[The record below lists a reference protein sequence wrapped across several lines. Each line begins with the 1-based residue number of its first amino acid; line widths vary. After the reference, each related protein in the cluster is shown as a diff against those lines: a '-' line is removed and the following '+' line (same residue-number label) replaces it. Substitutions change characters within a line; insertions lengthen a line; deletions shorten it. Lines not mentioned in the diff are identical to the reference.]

1 MRSRRWLPCFVL
13 IGISTLFV
21 PPSPLTAQ
29 DFMNDGPP
37 IAVKTTYGPV
47 EGQKIKDIEVFRGI
61 PFAAPP
67 VGPLR
72 FRPPVA
78 PTTWSQ
84 PLSAKVRTPAC
95 AQVLYYDPTENSN
108 DVMSESCLTL
118 NVWTPA
124 ADSKARPVMVFIH
137 GGALVGGSARNT
149 WYDGTTLAKRGDV
162 VVVTIQYRLG
172 VLGFLELA
180 KFGVAD
186 FAESGNVGY
195 LDQVAALQWVQ
206 QNIRNFGGD
215 SKNVTIFGE
224 SAGGASVYAHMG
236 NPRSAG
242 LFQKSIIQSGVPGEF
257 CTMEDAT
264 AAAKKLLNAAG
275 VTTAQ
280 QLQELSMEQMMRL
293 EDIAGEGTGCF
304 VYDNAVFKKLP
315 LDVIA
320 AGEAPS
326 VPLMIGSNLDEIRY
340 WTAMDADPIVVHKTN
355 DELVKELT
363 PLTGAGSTH
372 LVETYLKDYPTYYD
386 ALVTLA
392 GDISFRIPSIRL
404 AEVNS
409 KRQPT
414 FMYMLMY
421 RSKTRGQTGL
431 EYGSA
436 HSMDLPFVFGVE
448 YPDVLVVTGPKKE
461 WGTLMEEMTSAWT
474 NFARS
479 GDPNGHDV
487 PSWPRYDEQKRST
500 MEFRAS
506 QSKAVNDPYSAE
518 RQAWSGVSSN
528 QILDHLWLFARLLGS
543 ENAH

>member
-1 MRSRRWLPCFVL
+1 MRSRRWLPCFGL
-13 IGISTLFV
+13 IGFSTLFV
-21 PPSPLTAQ
+21 TPSPLIAQ

-47 EGQKIKDIEVFRGI
+47 EGQKIKDVEVFRGI

-108 DVMSESCLTL
+108 DVMSEDCLTL

-124 ADSKARPVMVFIH
+124 ADTKGRPVMVFIH

-180 KFGVAD
+180 KFGGED

-195 LDQVAALQWVQ
+195 LDQVAALEWVQ
-206 QNIRNFGGD
+206 QNIQNFGGD
-215 SKNVTIFGE
+215 PKNVTIFGE

-236 NPRSAG
+236 GPRSAG
-242 LFQKSIIQSGVPGEF
+242 LFQKGIIQSGVPGEF
-257 CTMEDAT
+257 CTMENAT
-264 AAAKKLLNAAG
+264 TTAKKLLTAAS

-280 QLQELSMEQMMRL
+280 QLQGLSMEQMMRL
-293 EDIAGEGTGCF
+293 EDKAGEDVGCF
-304 VYDNAVFKKLP
+304 VYDDVVFKKLP
-315 LDVIA
+315 LDVVA
-320 AGEAPS
+320 AGEVPS
-326 VPLMIGSNLDEIRY
+326 VPLIIGSNLDEIRY
-340 WTAMDADPIVVHKTN
+340 WTAMDALPVVQKTN
-355 DELVKELT
+355 QELERQLR
-363 PLTGAGSTH
+363 PLVGAGTPQ
-372 LVETYLKDYPTYYD
+372 LLETYRKDYPTYYD
-386 ALVTLA
+386 AIVTLA
-392 GDISFRIPSIRL
+392 GDISFRIPAIRL

-414 FMYMLMY
+414 FMYLLMY

-436 HSMDLPFVFGVE
+436 HSMELPFVFGVE

-461 WGTLMEEMTSAWT
+461 WGRLMEEMTSAWT

-487 PSWPRYDEQKRST
+487 PSWPRYDDEKRST
-500 MEFRAS
+500 MEFQAS

-518 RQAWSGVSSN
+518 RQAWADVPSDK
-528 QILDHLWLFARLLGS
+528 ILDALGLFERLLPA
-543 ENAH
+543 ENSN

>member
-1 MRSRRWLPCFVL
+1 MSSRCWLCCFGL
-13 IGISTLFV
+13 IGIPMLFAT
-21 PPSPLTAQ
+21 PSPLMAQ
-29 DFMNDGPP
+29 DFLIDGPP
-37 IAVKTTYGPV
+37 LVVKTTYGPV
-47 EGQKIKDIEVFRGI
+47 EGQKIKDVQVFRGI

-78 PTTWSQ
+78 PAAWSQ
-84 PLSAKVRTPAC
+84 PLAAKVRTPAC

-108 DVMSESCLTL
+108 DVMSEDCLTL

-124 ADSKARPVMVFIH
+124 TDTNARPVMVFIH

-149 WYDGTTLAKRGDV
+149 WYDGTTLVKRGDV

-180 KFGVAD
+180 KFGDKD
-186 FAESGNVGY
+186 FAESGNAGY
-195 LDQVAALQWVQ
+195 LDQVAALEWVQ
-206 QNIRNFGGD
+206 KNIGNFGGD
-215 SKNVTIFGE
+215 PKNVTIFGE

-242 LFQKSIIQSGVPGEF
+242 LFHKAIIESGVPGEF
-257 CTMEDAT
+257 CTMQEATTEAQKLLT
-264 AAAKKLLNAAG
+264 AASLN
-275 VTTAQ
+275 TAE
-280 QLQELSMEQMMRL
+280 QLQKLSMEQLMRL
-293 EDIAGEGTGCF
+293 EDKTAEGFGCF
-304 VYDNAVFKKLP
+304 VYDNAVFKKTP

-320 AGEAPS
+320 ASETPN
-326 VPLMIGSNLDEIRY
+326 VPLIVGSNLDEIRY
-340 WTAMDADPIVVHKTN
+340 WTTMDALPVVQKTN
-355 DELVKELT
+355 EALENQLRPLV
-363 PLTGAGSTH
+363 GAGTPQ
-372 LVETYLKDYPTYYD
+372 LLETYMKDYPTYYD
-386 ALVTLA
+386 AMVTLA

-414 FMYMLMY
+414 FMYLLMY

-436 HSMDLPFVFGVE
+436 HSMELPFVFGVE

-474 NFARS
+474 KFARS
-479 GDPNGHDV
+479 GDPNGPDV
-487 PSWPRYDEQKRST
+487 PRWPHYDYDKRST
-500 MEFRAS
+500 MEFTAQ
-506 QSKAVNDPYSAE
+506 QSKAVNDPFSAE
-518 RQAWSGVSSN
+518 RLVWTDVPTKKIFDALG
-528 QILDHLWLFARLLGS
+528 LFEKLLPA
-543 ENAH
+543 EN